1 MNEKE
6 NRISDFFR
14 IFEDIGFLFEVLFRY
29 TNAADEEKTCQL
41 SGRRLSHHSVLP
53 DAVSTVIADTKGRT

>member
-1 MNEKE
+1 MKMNEKE

-29 TNAADEEKTCQL
+29 TNAADEE
-41 SGRRLSHHSVLP
+41 
-53 DAVSTVIADTKGRT
+53 